1 MRLSSDGVGV
11 RSVRRPLRWR
21 AASAL
26 LLSLGIA
33 LPIGGCKPFGQAA
46 ASSNEPVVTVGVV
59 PGIDN
64 ATLYLAKK
72 KGFFAQAGIN
82 VRIVNFT
89 SVSTELQALAKDT
102 VNVAAGDY
110 GDLFAKQSILQKNAY
125 KIIAD
130 GYDAAAGVVQI
141 MTMPTSP
148 AKSAA
153 ALAGRV
159 IAAPKANLVQP
170 PLRGA
175 PRSLLIAS
183 ATSVLQSYG
192 ANMSGVIWKTM
203 SPQQE
208 ISELTHGQVAA
219 ALLIEPYVYQAQQAG
234 AYELVDA
241 CSGATAG
248 IPLSGYFTSTSWARD
263 RAKEVA
269 AFRAGLAKADAE
281 ASMPGPV
288 QAVLPSYAKLTSQE
302 AALVTTGVYPLKTVT
317 ANVQRT
323 ADLMFF
329 VGMIRKQLNVA
340 KMIARLRPGLP
351 TAVAIRFA
359 LRIGSESQLASDDH
373 LLHLRGALADL
384 KHLGIAIEPGDR
396 ELVDV
401 AVAAEDLSRVACIV
415 HRGIRG
421 RQLGDRGLDLEWLAG
436 DYSGGR
442 VIPGQPGQGRP
453 GLHFSDL
460 EPDGLVMPEVVAERR
475 PLSDIP
481 HALVDAA
488 LGQAGRERRDRDPA
502 FVEYLQE
509 LGITAALLTE
519 QVRRRNSAVVQ
530 RQLSGV

>member
-110 GDLFAKQSILQKNAY
+110 GDLFATQSILQKNAY

-159 IAAPKANLVQP
+159 IAAPNANLVQP

-401 AVAAEDLSRVACIV
+401 AVAAEDLGSIACIV
-415 HRGIRG
+415 HCRGGCGQFGHR
-421 RQLGDRGLDLEWLAG
+421 RLPLDRLAG
-436 DYSGGR
+436 DQPRRG
-442 VIPGQPGQGRP
+442 VVPGEPGRP
-453 GLHFSDL
+453 GARLHVGNL
-460 EPDGLVMPEVVAERR
+460 ELDRLEVTEVVPERR
-475 PLSDIP
+475 SLLHVPQ
-481 HALVDAA
+481 ALVDAA
-488 LGQAGRERRDRDPA
+488 LSQAGRQRGDGDPA
-502 FVEYLQE
+502 LIEDLQE
-509 LGITAALLTE
+509 LRVTAA
-519 QVRRRNSAVVQ
+519 
-530 RQLSGV
+530 